1 MSATFLIVAGS
12 LALSVIFVLWLIRRA
27 PEGREDQEGFH
38 DRPAEKPEAEG
49 EGETGRP
56 EVRKVG

>member
-1 MSATFLIVAGS
+1 MSATFFIIAGA
-12 LALSVIFVLWLIRRA
+12 LALSVLFVLWLIWRA

-38 DRPAEKPEAEG
+38 DRPAETPEAAGGG
-49 EGETGRP
+49 EARGS